1 MSDDRANGKSTSMAE
16 ADVAN
21 GEQAPDDDGRDEAAR
36 TADPD
41 APGNSV
47 LGLREGDDVEPN
59 EPG

>member
-1 MSDDRANGKSTSMAE
+1 MSDERANGKSTSMAE

-21 GEQAPDDDGRDEAAR
+21 GEQAPDDKGDAAR

>member
-1 MSDDRANGKSTSMAE
+1 
-16 ADVAN
+16 VAN
-21 GEQAPDDDGRDEAAR
+21 GAQAPDDKGDAAR